1 MKINLRTLLIIV
13 ILITSLSV
21 IYQKLFIQISLII
34 VSTLL
39 LISINPSK
47 KRFHRLLHRLK
58 NLTKIVLAIMVFQ
71 ILFRS
76 GGDVIWQCGII
87 KITSVGINY
96 GIVSSLRFFLIILI
110 AGLLFDIPYYDYLLA
125 LKGWKI
131 PYEISFLVASV
142 INFIPTFSNQFRI
155 IIEELSLRG
164 IDLKRIPILKRPRA
178 YISLIFPVVARTI
191 ANARFRA
198 ISLELRAFRLY
209 RKRTYL
215 YENKLRWFDYV
226 IQSSTLT
233 GFLMIIYFYH
243 V

>member
-21 IYQKLFIQISLII
+21 IYQKIFVQIVLILLSI
-34 VSTLL
+34 LL
-39 LISINPSK
+39 LFLIHPNK
-47 KRFHRLLHRLK
+47 KKSARLLHRLK
-58 NLTKIVLAIMVFQ
+58 NLGKIIFTLMLFQ
-71 ILFRS
+71 ILFRR
-76 GGDVIWQCGII
+76 GGDVLWQWGII

-96 GIVSSLRFFLIILI
+96 GVTSSLRFFLIILI
-110 AGLLFDIPYYDYLLA
+110 AGLLFDIPHYDYLLA
-125 LKGWKI
+125 LRSWKI

-142 INFIPTFSNQFRI
+142 INFIPTFNNQFRI

-198 ISLELRAFRLY
+198 ISLELRGFRLY
-209 RKRTYL
+209 RHRTYL
-215 YENKLRWFDYV
+215 YENKLKWLDYV
-226 IQSSTLT
+226 IQSGVLF

>member
-13 ILITSLSV
+13 IFITSLSV

-34 VSTLL
+34 VTILL
-39 LISINPSK
+39 LISINPSN

-58 NLTKIVLAIMVFQ
+58 NLTKIVFTLMVFQ

-76 GGDVIWQCGII
+76 GGDIIWQWGII

-96 GIVSSLRFFLIILI
+96 GIVSSLRLFMIILI

-142 INFIPTFSNQFRI
+142 INFFSIFSNQFRI

-178 YISLIFPVVARTI
+178 YISLVFPVVARTI

-209 RKRTYL
+209 RNRTYL

-226 IQSSTLT
+226 IQSSTLI
-233 GFLMIIYFYH
+233 GFFMIIYFYQ